1 MINKKKLIVA
11 SSTPEFK
18 LIKQTPLFDYIIKNN
33 IFVKKSKN
41 LEEARNRVNNI
52 FFNNRENNYKNLN
65 KKLYQ
70 ETSRLSLQYLDK
82 FF

>member
-33 IFVKKSKN
+33 IFVKKK
-41 LEEARNRVNNI
+41 
-52 FFNNRENNYKNLN
+52 
-65 KKLYQ
+65 
-70 ETSRLSLQYLDK
+70 
-82 FF
+82 